1 MQRVFSFKINLHQL
15 KFVAIV
21 FASFCLVSC
30 DDSHQESKSVF
41 YYNEVGSLSSL
52 DPAFARNFENIW
64 AVNQLYDGL
73 LEFDDAL
80 GLKPCLAD
88 SFTVS
93 EDAKTYTFYI
103 KNNIN
108 FHPDTDGNI
117 MPVTAEDV
125 AYSLQRLVSTSLA
138 SPGRWVMNDVERI
151 EDSLNVSYNLQTS
164 TVQIVLAEANASF
177 LYKIAMPYCKIIS
190 KQAYTNDPAAFFEQP
205 VGSGPFT
212 FYVWENRVN
221 LVLHKNE
228 NYHEVDESGTALPYL
243 DAVSVSFLKDP
254 NAVFLSA
261 LNGKFNL
268 VSGLTGEFKDEL
280 MNRSGELKAQYADD
294 FVLRKVPY
302 LYTEYLGF
310 YLDDEGAINPN
321 LLLANV
327 RKALSMAINRKK
339 MVQQL
344 RGGIGDYEIGGFVPN
359 VLLNDRESK
368 ETYQYNTQKAKEIL
382 KAELGEAPYG
392 MIEIYASTAQ
402 SDLCELIQNTWN
414 QLGFDVQINIQP
426 NSALGNNIATGK
438 AQVFRKSWIADYP
451 DSENFLS
458 LFYSRNFSPNGPNY
472 THFLNGAIDS
482 MYTMMCTEVSDS
494 VRKELAYTMDSLV
507 TETMPVIPLYYGE
520 VTHLL
525 TKNVENFNSN
535 AMNILNLKKV
545 KVKSED

>member
-1 MQRVFSFKINLHQL
+1 MFSLKINLQWL
-15 KFVAIV
+15 KFAAVMFAIIGL
-21 FASFCLVSC
+21 ASCA
-30 DDSHQESKSVF
+30 DTIKDSKSVF

-80 GLKPCLAD
+80 GLKPCVAD

-108 FHPDTDGNI
+108 FHPEADGNI

-125 AYSLQRLVSTSLA
+125 AYSLQRLVSSSLA
-138 SPGRWVMNDVERI
+138 SPGRWVMNDVARKG
-151 EDSLNVSYNLQTS
+151 DSLDVTYNVQTR
-164 TVQIVLAEANASF
+164 TVQIVLDAANASF

-190 KQAYTNDPAAFFEQP
+190 KQAYLNNPAAFFENP
-205 VGSGPFT
+205 VGSGPFS

-228 NYHEVDESGTALPYL
+228 NYHEVDEAGRSLPYL

-280 MNRSGELKAQYADD
+280 MNRSGELKAEYADE

-310 YLDDEGAINPN
+310 YLDEAGATNPK
-321 LLLANV
+321 LHSANV

-359 VLLNDRESK
+359 VLLAERETK
-368 ETYQYNTQKAKEIL
+368 EAYQYNTQKAKEIL
-382 KAELGEAPYG
+382 QAELGEAPYG
-392 MIEIYASTAQ
+392 TIEIYASTAQ

-414 QLGFDVQINIQP
+414 KLGFDVQINIQP

-451 DSENFLS
+451 DPENFLS

-472 THFLNGAIDS
+472 THFSNDSIDQ
-482 MYTMMCTEVSDS
+482 MYNLLCTEVNDS
-494 VRKELAYTMDSLV
+494 VRKELAYKMDALV

-545 KVKSED
+545 KVNAIN